1 MQSSIAIPIVMAPT
15 INDPKFKSLPN
26 IAKHPPAKTIGTTA
40 GNTAIASTAAGDKL
54 VANGEE
60 FSGGFDADSEK
71 KSTKLSKW
79 SEVG

>member
-40 GNTAIASTAAGDKL
+40 GNTAIAPCLTDQKIIKRTTL
-54 VANGEE
+54 LEQ
-60 FSGGFDADSEK
+60 
-71 KSTKLSKW
+71 
-79 SEVG
+79 